1 MFPCKVP
8 YTLKRENIAYY
19 YLKEI
24 KKLTYI
30 FIESIITNC
39 PKHLTDSD
47 VGALMR
53 IFDNITKPNV
63 CAFKK
68 AM

>member
-1 MFPCKVP
+1 MAKQ
-8 YTLKRENIAYY
+8 L
-19 YLKEI
+19 
-24 KKLTYI
+24 I
-30 FIESIITNC
+30 FICHFEVNKKANIYFYRVHCNQLS
-39 PKHLTDSD
+39 KHLTDSD

>member
-1 MFPCKVP
+1 MAKQ
-8 YTLKRENIAYY
+8 L
-19 YLKEI
+19 
-24 KKLTYI
+24 I
-30 FIESIITNC
+30 FICHFEVNKKANIYFIEFIVTNC